1 MQIKKK
7 IEIIENGKSSNDL
20 RKEREILF
28 KQNYINNALKNYLII
43 KSGKKNKKDIYNLKI
58 EINNQI
64 GNRFKS
70 NYQKEKIQNQ
80 MFKTFNSFNINK
92 DNGINLINSNLKYRT
107 FYISKR
113 GNHLPSNKKI
123 LIKQKPLNMTIDK
136 NEKKKRIFNNYLLSN
151 HFNDINIIHS
161 NNIRNDKDSSSYNEN
176 ENEIEKEINQYSLT
190 IDKKN
195 NKRYYSINQ
204 FKRGNIISNFYNIN
218 NGKLE
223 KMINNFNP
231 NDSKTFEPA
240 KDASDFVF
248 LN

>member
-1 MQIKKK
+1 M
-7 IEIIENGKSSNDL
+7 D
-20 RKEREILF
+20 
-28 KQNYINNALKNYLII
+28 
-43 KSGKKNKKDIYNLKI
+43 
-58 EINNQI
+58 
-64 GNRFKS
+64 
-70 NYQKEKIQNQ
+70 
-80 MFKTFNSFNINK
+80 
-92 DNGINLINSNLKYRT
+92 INLINSNLKYRT
-107 FYISKR
+107 FYNSKR

-151 HFNDINIIHS
+151 HLNSYNRNGFFFIDKKVNDINIIHS

-195 NKRYYSINQ
+195 NKRYYSIKQ

-248 LN
+248 LNYFFDIFVFFLIFKNI